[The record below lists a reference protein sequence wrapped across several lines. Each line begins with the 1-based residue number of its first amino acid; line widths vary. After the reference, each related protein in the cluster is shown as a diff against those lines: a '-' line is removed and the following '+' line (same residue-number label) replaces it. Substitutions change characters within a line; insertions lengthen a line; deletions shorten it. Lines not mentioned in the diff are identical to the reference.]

1 MIEKWV
7 VSDKIIQMNNKR
19 WLLVLLIIVFLVSS
33 CSSPSLANLITRSGG
48 VLYKDDFSDPT
59 SGWIRVLD
67 TKGFMDYYSSGFRI
81 WVNTPGYN
89 YWSTP
94 GLQFKDVRINV
105 DAARI
110 GGPDENR
117 FGLICRYKDI
127 NNYYFFVISS
137 DGYFGI
143 GKVLNGLTSLLGQE
157 MMSYTPSISPGLS
170 PNHLQAVCD
179 GDTLSFYINDQPV
192 GLAIDTDLSS
202 GDVGLLAGAFSNPGV
217 DILFD
222 NFVVTKP

>member
-1 MIEKWV
+1 MKNSI
-7 VSDKIIQMNNKR
+7 R
-19 WLLVLLIIVFLVSS
+19 FFVLLITMISILA
-33 CSSPSLANLITRSGG
+33 CSMPAIANLLARSGD
-48 VLYKDDFSDPT
+48 VLYQDDFSNLD
-59 SGWIRVLD
+59 SGWISVLD
-67 TKGFMDYYSSGFRI
+67 LKGFMDYYSSGFRI

-94 GLQFKDVRINV
+94 GLQFNDVIINV

-117 FGLICRYKDI
+117 FGVICRYKDV

-143 GKVLNGLTSLLGQE
+143 GKVINGLTSLLGHE
-157 MMSYTPSISPGLS
+157 MMIYNPGILS
-170 PNHLQAVCD
+170 GLLPNHLQAECNKD
-179 GDTLSFYINDQPV
+179 ILTLYINGQPAGMAV
-192 GLAIDTDLSS
+192 DNDLSG
-202 GDVGLLAGAFSNPGV
+202 GDVGLLAGAFGTPGV

>member
-1 MIEKWV
+1 MKN
-7 VSDKIIQMNNKR
+7 KI
-19 WLLVLLIIVFLVSS
+19 LLVVLGFITLSILA
-33 CSSPSLANLITRSGG
+33 CSSPVIANLLSRSGDI
-48 VLYKDDFSDPT
+48 LYKDDFSDPN

-67 TKGFMDYYSSGFRI
+67 KKGFMDYYSSGFRI

-94 GLQFKDVRINV
+94 GLQFDDVIINV
-105 DAARI
+105 DAARL

-117 FGLICRYKDI
+117 FGLICRYKDV

-143 GKVLNGLTSLLGQE
+143 GKVVNGLTSLLGQE
-157 MMSYTPSISPGLS
+157 MMIYNPSILPGFT
-170 PNHLQAVCD
+170 PNHLQAECNKE
-179 GDTLSFYINDQPV
+179 TLTLYINGQPS
-192 GLAIDTDLSS
+192 GMAIDSDLST
-202 GDVGLLAGAFSNPGV
+202 GDVGLLAGAFGTPGV
-217 DILFD
+217 DIVFD